1 MSEDKREAL
10 RQKIAAGRQRLAERD
25 LVETAREAG
34 EQAVGFVKRH
44 PLATLGGA
52 VALGLVIGAMTKPGR
67 RLTRRGGVLAA
78 LATDAALAYGMKLID
93 QASDAARAGRE
104 HLGDMGQ
111 SASETAAETGRKAG
125 QVVQNL
131 RDRIIH

>member
-34 EQAVGFVKRH
+34 EQAVSFVKKH

-52 VALGLVIGAMTKPGR
+52 VALGLIIGAMTKPGR

-104 HLGDMGQ
+104 HLGELGQ
-111 SASETAAETGRKAG
+111 SAGETAAETGRKAG

-131 RDRIIH
+131 RDRIVH